1 MQRSNM
7 NLNKKYSIHL
17 FSLIYRPILPIEKE
31 RTNRRTKSIHCQ
43 NEGDVYNCLHGF
55 NSDFIAMSIH
65 SIWFNFNGIV
75 ENVCQFW
82 MISFG
87 ECSRTKK
94 IISQNEGAH
103 RKADFSFSFF
113 PHHIQS
119 MIQMILEIRSANSMQ
134 LHMVL
139 HFILECSMWNNSTWY
154 KRSGAHPPSL
164 IFLLDNSEFLLAFCV
179 IMIYK
184 ICIAIHWIP
193 QIWRFQ
199 LCQSL
204 S

>member
-1 MQRSNM
+1 M

-31 RTNRRTKSIHCQ
+31 RTNKRTKSIHCQ

-65 SIWFNFNGIV
+65 SIWFNFNEIV

-113 PHHIQS
+113 PHHIHS

-139 HFILECSMWNNSTWY
+139 HFILECSMWNNST
-154 KRSGAHPPSL
+154 
-164 IFLLDNSEFLLAFCV
+164 
-179 IMIYK
+179 
-184 ICIAIHWIP
+184 
-193 QIWRFQ
+193 
-199 LCQSL
+199 
-204 S
+204 